1 MLLAGAG
8 ALLARIPTRGRRHGP
23 LCANLDGVSEHD
35 RKLSDPLRFLLRALV
50 LLALMLALWW
60 LVLLNPLLAGL
71 RLSAELT
78 LRLLPGGNSVSHVT
92 IGPDRNW
99 TFQVPAP
106 AAIVN
111 QEKTQQMLGA
121 AAAGSGRIK
130 IRSMKVEG
138 AARFPILFTVS
149 LPLYWAILLAAPGW
163 RRLLLRLSCGTA
175 VLAALAL
182 LSIAA
187 YAIRLVGGYFQL
199 TTDGLPGFL
208 MDSAM
213 YLAAGVVPYLA
224 PVLVALSLDGELRG
238 LILAGEAAPAA
249 ALAAPASAVPRRRNR
264 R

>member
-1 MLLAGAG
+1 MSD
-8 ALLARIPTRGRRHGP
+8 RH
-23 LCANLDGVSEHD
+23 
-35 RKLSDPLRFLLRALV
+35 LSDPLRFLLRALV

-78 LRLLPGGNSVSHVT
+78 LRLLPGGGSVSHVT

-106 AAIVN
+106 AAVVN
-111 QEKTQQMLGA
+111 QESTQQMLGA

-130 IRSMKVEG
+130 IRSIKVEG
-138 AARFPILFTVS
+138 TARYPILFTVS
-149 LPLYWAILLAAPGW
+149 LPLFWAILLAAPG
-163 RRLLLRLSCGTA
+163 RPRLLRIACGTA
-175 VLAALAL
+175 VLAILAL
-182 LSIAA
+182 LSIAV
-187 YAIRLVGGYFQL
+187 YAVRLVGGYFQL
-199 TTDGLPGFL
+199 TTEGFPGFL

-213 YLAAGVVPYLA
+213 YLAAGVVPYLG

-238 LILAGEAAPAA
+238 LILAGEGEPAVASVVSAA
-249 ALAAPASAVPRRRNR
+249 PRRRGR

>member
-1 MLLAGAG
+1 MPEA
-8 ALLARIPTRGRRHGP
+8 
-23 LCANLDGVSEHD
+23 
-35 RKLSDPLRFLLRALV
+35 DPLRFLLRALV
-50 LLALMLALWW
+50 FLALMLALWW

-78 LRLLPGGNSVSHVT
+78 LRLLPGGSPVSHVT

-106 AAIVN
+106 AAVLN
-111 QEKTQQMLGA
+111 QESTQRMLGA

-163 RRLLLRLSCGTA
+163 RRLPLRISCGTA
-175 VLAALAL
+175 VLAIFAL
-182 LSIAA
+182 LSIAV
-187 YAIRLVGGYFQL
+187 YAVRLVGGYFHL
-199 TTDGLPGFL
+199 TTEGLPGFL
-208 MDSAM
+208 TDSAM
-213 YLAAGVVPYLA
+213 YFATGLVPYLG
-224 PVLVALSLDGELRG
+224 PVLVALSLNGELRG
-238 LILAGEAAPAA
+238 LILAGQAAPAA
-249 ALAAPASAVPRRRNR
+249 AAVPRRRKR

>member
-1 MLLAGAG
+1 
-8 ALLARIPTRGRRHGP
+8 
-23 LCANLDGVSEHD
+23 VSD
-35 RKLSDPLRFLLRALV
+35 RQLSDPSRFLLRALV

-78 LRLLPGGNSVSHVT
+78 LRLLPGGSSVSHVT

-106 AAIVN
+106 AAVVN
-111 QEKTQQMLGA
+111 QERTQQMLGA

-130 IRSMKVEG
+130 IRSLKVEG
-138 AARFPILFTVS
+138 TARYPILFTVS
-149 LPLYWAILLAAPGW
+149 LPLFWAILLAAPG
-163 RRLLLRLSCGTA
+163 RPRLLRMACGTA
-175 VLAALAL
+175 VLAIFAL
-182 LSIAA
+182 LSIAV
-187 YAIRLVGGYFQL
+187 YAVRLVGGYFQL
-199 TTDGLPGFL
+199 TTEGFPGFL

-238 LILAGEAAPAA
+238 LILAGEAEPAA
-249 ALAAPASAVPRRRNR
+249 ASAVSAAPRRRGNR
-264 R
+264 

>member
-1 MLLAGAG
+1 
-8 ALLARIPTRGRRHGP
+8 
-23 LCANLDGVSEHD
+23 
-35 RKLSDPLRFLLRALV
+35 
-50 LLALMLALWW
+50 MLALWW

-78 LRLLPGGNSVSHVT
+78 LRLLPGGSSVSHVT

-106 AAIVN
+106 AAVVN
-111 QEKTQQMLGA
+111 QERTQQMLGA

-138 AARFPILFTVS
+138 AGRYPILFTVS
-149 LPLYWAILLAAPGW
+149 LPLYWAILLAAPGR
-163 RRLLLRLSCGTA
+163 RRLLLRMSCGTA
-175 VLAALAL
+175 VLAAFAL

-187 YAIRLVGGYFQL
+187 YAVRLVGGYFQL
-199 TTDGLPGFL
+199 TTEGLPGFL
-208 MDSAM
+208 TDSAM
-213 YLAAGVVPYLA
+213 YLASGVVPYLG

-249 ALAAPASAVPRRRNR
+249 ASAVPRRSSKR
-264 R
+264 

>member
-1 MLLAGAG
+1 
-8 ALLARIPTRGRRHGP
+8 
-23 LCANLDGVSEHD
+23 VSESD

-50 LLALMLALWW
+50 FLALMLALWW

-71 RLSAELT
+71 RFSAELT
-78 LRLLPGGNSVSHVT
+78 LRLLPGGGSVSHVT

-106 AAIVN
+106 AVVMN
-111 QEKTQQMLGA
+111 QERTQQML

-138 AARFPILFTVS
+138 AAGYPILFTVS
-149 LPLYWAILLAAPGW
+149 LPLYWAILLAAPGR
-163 RRLLLRLSCGTA
+163 RRLLRMAAGTA
-175 VLAALAL
+175 VLAAFAL
-182 LSIAA
+182 LSIAV

-199 TTDGLPGFL
+199 TTEGLPGFM
-208 MDSAM
+208 MDSAVYM
-213 YLAAGVVPYLA
+213 AAGVVPYLA

-249 ALAAPASAVPRRRNR
+249 EPAAPRRRR
-264 R
+264 KR

>member
-1 MLLAGAG
+1 
-8 ALLARIPTRGRRHGP
+8 
-23 LCANLDGVSEHD
+23 VSE
-35 RKLSDPLRFLLRALV
+35 RQLSDPLRFLLRALV

-78 LRLLPGGNSVSHVT
+78 LRLLPGGSSVSHVT
-92 IGPDRNW
+92 IGADGNW

-106 AAIVN
+106 AAVVN
-111 QEKTQQMLGA
+111 QERTQQMLGA

-138 AARFPILFTVS
+138 TARYPILFTVS
-149 LPLYWAILLAAPGW
+149 LPLFWAILLAAPGRPRLW
-163 RRLLLRLSCGTA
+163 RMACGTA
-175 VLAALAL
+175 VLAIFAL
-182 LSIAA
+182 LSIAV
-187 YAIRLVGGYFQL
+187 YAVRLVGGYFQL
-199 TTDGLPGFL
+199 TTEGFPGFL

-213 YLAAGVVPYLA
+213 YLAAGVVPYLG

-238 LILAGEAAPAA
+238 LILAGEAEPAA
-249 ALAAPASAVPRRRNR
+249 ASVVSAAPRRRGR

>member
-1 MLLAGAG
+1 
-8 ALLARIPTRGRRHGP
+8 
-23 LCANLDGVSEHD
+23 VSGHD
-35 RKLSDPLRFLLRALV
+35 HSLSDPLRFLLRGLV
-50 LLALMLALWW
+50 FLALMLALWW

-78 LRLLPGGNSVSHVT
+78 LRLLPGGSSVSHVT

-106 AAIVN
+106 AAVVN
-111 QEKTQQMLGA
+111 QERTQQMLGA

-138 AARFPILFTVS
+138 AGRYPILFTVS
-149 LPLYWAILLAAPGW
+149 LPLYWAILLAAPGR
-163 RRLLLRLSCGTA
+163 RRLLLRMSCGTA
-175 VLAALAL
+175 VLAAFAL

-187 YAIRLVGGYFQL
+187 YAVRLVGGYFQL
-199 TTDGLPGFL
+199 TTEGLPGFL
-208 MDSAM
+208 TDSAM
-213 YLAAGVVPYLA
+213 YLASGVVPYLG

-249 ALAAPASAVPRRRNR
+249 ASAVPRRSSKR
-264 R
+264 

>member
-1 MLLAGAG
+1 M
-8 ALLARIPTRGRRHGP
+8 
-23 LCANLDGVSEHD
+23 SE
-35 RKLSDPLRFLLRALV
+35 RQLSDPLRFLLRALV

-78 LRLLPGGNSVSHVT
+78 LRLLPGGSSVSHVT
-92 IGPDRNW
+92 IGADGNW

-106 AAIVN
+106 AAVVN
-111 QEKTQQMLGA
+111 QERTQQMLGA

-130 IRSMKVEG
+130 IRSIKVEG
-138 AARFPILFTVS
+138 TARYPILFTVS
-149 LPLYWAILLAAPGW
+149 LPLFWAILLAAPGRQRLW
-163 RRLLLRLSCGTA
+163 RIACGTA
-175 VLAALAL
+175 VLAILAL
-182 LSIAA
+182 LSIAV

-199 TTDGLPGFL
+199 TTEGFPGFL

-213 YLAAGVVPYLA
+213 YLAAGVVPYLG

-238 LILAGEAAPAA
+238 LILAGEGEPAVASVVSAA
-249 ALAAPASAVPRRRNR
+249 PRRRGR